1 MGDNDIQ
8 SLILPVSTEEF
19 EKAGVSKFPV
29 PGLHLSQITERLGWK
44 TKGKSIVFKF
54 VILTPGEDKDKV
66 GEMTAGIESNSVWKF
81 KESMKALGIKE
92 QTAKMKDGSLRPKF
106 DPGEPLGKQF
116 YSEWVPATY
125 SEVDPVSGETRTK
138 KYVKCEKFWSVAEG
152 AKMTGGG
159 LPADEPA
166 AVEAEDQPF

>member
-8 SLILPVSTEEF
+8 SLILPVTTEEF
-19 EKAGVSKFPV
+19 EKAGLSKFPA
-29 PGLHLSQITERLGWK
+29 PGLHLSQINERLSWK
-44 TKGKSIVFKF
+44 TKGKSVAFKF
-54 VILTPGEDKDKV
+54 VILTAGEDKDKT
-66 GEMTAGIESNSVWKF
+66 GEMTAGIEPTSVWKF

-116 YSEWVPATY
+116 YSEWVPASYT
-125 SEVDPVSGETRTK
+125 EVDSVSGESRTK
-138 KYVKCEKFWSVAEG
+138 KYVKCEKFWSLADG

-159 LPADEPA
+159 LPADVPE
-166 AVEAEDQPF
+166 AVEGEEQPF